1 MKKYYL
7 STIMIAAMALASCS
21 NESDII
27 EGNQTTLTF
36 TAGMSNGAATRTAID
51 AVNGLKLVFQKDDQ
65 ILIQDGNLDFSEATA
80 TLPEGNTETS
90 PTCSF
95 TATFSDGTIG
105 AYTAFYPQ
113 SAYTANAGETISAGN
128 LKAEQTPY
136 AGTFDPEAHIMTATS
151 GISQTCFLFQTRNSF
166 LKFTAPC
173 DLDKVIL
180 RGNNGEEIAG
190 DFTIESDGSL
200 KAADGASSVITLSGG
215 MTEGK
220 VYYIALIPT
229 VFENGLT
236 LTLYNG
242 DQFAQYSVDTE
253 VITLANQ
260 VRAFNALPTE
270 LDNKSTAK
278 NLAEYL
284 FDHAGETVTVCV
296 SDIAEHWE
304 DVHEALSNSPA
315 YVNLILPDGLETIE
329 EGAFE
334 NIENLVG
341 ITIPG
346 SVKSIGGFAF
356 SNCSVS
362 SITIP
367 SSVKSIG
374 EYAFQNCGGLSSITI
389 SDGLES
395 IGEYAF
401 SNCSVSSITIPGSV
415 KSIGEYAFDA
425 TDLKEVNYNA
435 EEFVYLCSTFEK
447 VTLGNNV
454 KKIADYAFQNCGGLS
469 SITIPNGVESI
480 GIFAFQN
487 CAGLSS
493 ITIPGSVGYI
503 GDNAFDETTC
513 DIYVTESVYDW
524 YKDAYG
530 DTDPTLGRMKI
541 Y

>member
-21 NESDII
+21 NESNII
-27 EGNQTTLTF
+27 EGNQTKLTF

-51 AVNGLKLVFQKDDQ
+51 AENGLKLVFQKDDQ
-65 ILIQDGNLDFSEATA
+65 ILIQDGNQDLTEATA

-113 SAYTANAGETISAGN
+113 SAYTANVGEQISAGN
-128 LKAEQTPY
+128 MKAEQTPY

-151 GISQTCFLFQTRNSF
+151 ESSQMCFQFQTRNAF

-173 DLDKVIL
+173 ALDKVIL
-180 RGNNGEEIAG
+180 RGNNGEKIAG
-190 DFTIESDGSL
+190 DFTIESDGSI
-200 KAADGASSVITLSGG
+200 KAASGASSVITLSGD
-215 MTEGK
+215 MMEDR

-242 DQFAQYSVDTE
+242 DQFAQYSVDTK

-260 VRAFNALPTE
+260 VRTFNALPTE

-278 NLAEYL
+278 NLVGYL
-284 FDHAGETVTVCV
+284 FDHAEETVTVCV

-304 DVHEALSNSPA
+304 DVHEALYNSPA

-329 EGAFE
+329 ERAFE
-334 NIENLVG
+334 TIGNLVG

-346 SVKSIGGFAF
+346 SVK
-356 SNCSVS
+356 
-362 SITIP
+362 
-367 SSVKSIG
+367 
-374 EYAFQNCGGLSSITI
+374 
-389 SDGLES
+389 S

-415 KSIGEYAFDA
+415 KSIGEYAFDG

-454 KKIADYAFQNCGGLS
+454 KKIADYAFQNCGSLS
-469 SITIPNGVESI
+469 SITIPDGVESI
-480 GIFAFQN
+480 GIYAFQN
-487 CAGLSS
+487 CTGLSS

-503 GDNAFDETTC
+503 GDFAFDDTIC
-513 DIYVTESVYDW
+513 YIYVTEGVYDW
-524 YKDAYG
+524 YKGAYG
-530 DTDPTLGRMKI
+530 DNDPTLGRMKI

>member
-27 EGNQTTLTF
+27 EGNQTKLTF

-51 AVNGLKLVFQKDDQ
+51 AENGLKLIFQKDDQ
-65 ILIQDGNLDFSEATA
+65 ILIQDGNLDITEATA

-113 SAYTANAGETISAGN
+113 SAYTENAGEPISAGN

-136 AGTFDPEAHIMTATS
+136 AGTFDPEAHIMTATTES
-151 GISQTCFLFQTRNSF
+151 SQMCFQFQTRNAF

-180 RGNNGEEIAG
+180 RGNNGEKIAG
-190 DFTIESDGSL
+190 DFTIESDGSI
-200 KAADGASSVITLSGG
+200 KAAYGASSVITLSGG

-278 NLAEYL
+278 NLVEYL

-329 EGAFE
+329 EGAFDTS
-334 NIENLVG
+334 ENLVG

-346 SVKSIGGFAF
+346 SVKSIG
-356 SNCSVS
+356 NN
-362 SITIP
+362 
-367 SSVKSIG
+367 
-374 EYAFQNCGGLSSITI
+374 AFQNCGGLKSITI
-389 SDGLES
+389 PNGVES

-401 SNCSVSSITIPGSV
+401 SNCSVSSNTIPGSV
-415 KSIGEYAFDA
+415 KNIGEYAFDA

-454 KKIADYAFQNCGGLS
+454 KKIADYAFQNCSGLS
-469 SITIPNGVESI
+469 SITIPDGVESI
-480 GIFAFQN
+480 GIYAFQN
-487 CAGLSS
+487 CTGLSS

-503 GDNAFDETTC
+503 GDFAFDDTAC

-524 YKDAYG
+524 YKGAYG
-530 DTDPTLGRMKI
+530 DNDPTLGRMKI